1 MTAQGCELFEI
12 AERNRLSK
20 TREQTHFV
28 AVVIGQVDRRT
39 SALLTDEHGAIADAT
54 RNARDP

>member
-20 TREQTHFV
+20 TREHAHFV
-28 AVVIGQVDRRT
+28 AVVIGQVVRRT
-39 SALLTDEHGAIADAT
+39 SVLLTAVRGAFAAAT